1 MYLRVCVCEG
11 GGEKEKDSS
20 SCQKKQQKKE
30 VKSKKFKE
38 TVSNN
43 IKTTKQYVQCYY
55 YQPQSTN

>member
-11 GGEKEKDSS
+11 EEKEKDSS
-20 SCQKKQQKKE
+20 SCKKSNNKK